1 MFTDDLQVSGDFLI
15 DYRRTPNPCGR
26 SSVLQGERRF
36 CIRST
41 DDRIAMMDAVAEINN
56 EDRHEMVQRLI
67 KSEILSI
74 LRSDVT
80 QVIPTQPLIQMV
92 EDIFS

>member
-1 MFTDDLQVSGDFLI
+1 
-15 DYRRTPNPCGR
+15 
-26 SSVLQGERRF
+26 
-36 CIRST
+36 
-41 DDRIAMMDAVAEINN
+41 MDAVAEINN

-67 KSEILSI
+67 KTEILSI
-74 LRSDVT
+74 LRSDMT